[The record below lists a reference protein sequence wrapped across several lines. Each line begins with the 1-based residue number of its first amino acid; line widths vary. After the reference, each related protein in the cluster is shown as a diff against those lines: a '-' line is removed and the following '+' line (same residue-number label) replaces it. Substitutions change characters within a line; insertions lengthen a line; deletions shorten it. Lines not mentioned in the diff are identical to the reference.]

1 MTASRSDDGHSVEIA
16 FFSRARWLST
26 MAHAICRLQAIM
38 LLAILTCNAPLK
50 AQTSPML
57 GDWQEPTGSVIRIEP
72 CSSGFCIRV
81 LLISARAHTIF
92 DIYNPDRAL
101 RGRPLCNLDV
111 GSGFS
116 FSDPTHASGGTLY
129 DPKSGNTYRGKMA
142 VDGDSLKLRGYI
154 MFPIFGRTETWRR
167 VHGSFQSCR

>member
-16 FFSRARWLST
+16 FLSHGRRLST
-26 MAHAICRLQAIM
+26 TTRAIWWLPAVM
-38 LLAILTCNAPLK
+38 LIAILTCNAPLT

-57 GDWQEPTGSVIRIEP
+57 SDWQEPTGSVIRIEP

-81 LLISARAHTIF
+81 LLISSRAHTTF

-111 GSGFS
+111 GNGFS
-116 FSDPTHASGGTLY
+116 FTDPTHASGGTLY

-142 VDGDSLKLRGYI
+142 VEGDSLRLRGYI